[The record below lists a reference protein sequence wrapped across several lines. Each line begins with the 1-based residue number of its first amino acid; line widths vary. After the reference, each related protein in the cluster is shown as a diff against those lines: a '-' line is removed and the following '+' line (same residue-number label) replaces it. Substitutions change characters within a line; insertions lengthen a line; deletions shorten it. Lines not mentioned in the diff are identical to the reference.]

1 MEPYVTQEYYEVTY
15 CGDKVPDDK
24 LESFLTEASS
34 NIDTL
39 TFNRIRDLGGIENL
53 TPFQQEVVRNVCCKQ
68 ADFLYENADMINT
81 VLSGY
86 SINGVSMNF
95 GSSWNVVTENG
106 VAISR
111 SNYEHLQQTG
121 LCCRLL

>member
-1 MEPYVTQEYYEVTY
+1 MEPYASSAYYTDEY
-15 CGDKVPDDK
+15 GGMAVPAELLPRVLK
-24 LESFLTEASS
+24 EASR

-39 TFNRIRDLGGIENL
+39 TFNRIREAGGIDAL
-53 TPFQQEVVRNVCCKQ
+53 TPFQQEVIREVCCRQ
-68 ADFLYENADMINT
+68 ADFLTGNRDILDM
-81 VLSGY
+81 VLNGY

-106 VAISR
+106 VAIAR
-111 SNYEHLQQTG
+111 ADYEHLQQTG

>member
-1 MEPYVTQEYYEVTY
+1 MEPYVTQEYYLGAY

-24 LESFLTEASS
+24 LASFLADASA

-53 TPFQQEVVRNVCCKQ
+53 TPFQQDVIQNVCCKQ
-68 ADFLYENADMINT
+68 ADFLYDNADMINM

-86 SINGVSMNF
+86 SINGVSMSF

>member
-1 MEPYVTQEYYEVTY
+1 MEPYVTQEYYVETY

-24 LESFLTEASS
+24 LGSFLTEASS

-39 TFNRIRDLGGIENL
+39 TFNRIRDLGGFENL

-68 ADFLYENADMINT
+68 ADFLHDNADMINM

-86 SINGVSMNF
+86 SINGVSMSF

-111 SNYEHLQQTG
+111 ANYEHLQQTG